1 MPRRY
6 AHMTLALVFALI
18 ASSAMFVAAPP
29 PAVRAA
35 TTFTVNTTADLY
47 PGDGVCNSV
56 LPGGCTLRDA
66 LNEAT
71 DVAGTDPVQ
80 ISFAIPLNDPGRAID
95 PVTSTSTWVIR
106 PVASYKFITRD
117 NITID
122 GFTQQQVGV
131 TNPNGPAVVIDG
143 SNLNA
148 ALVPSGSAFVFSGSG
163 NTVRSLAIINY
174 RSIVAGSETLEGIAL
189 EFETGSNNNKVQG
202 CYIGVDAFGRSKA
215 SNTIGILI
223 RSNGNTIG
231 GDRTRQDQRNVIAG
245 NIQTGILIDGNSSA
259 TNGINNKIWG
269 NYIGLNGFGTA
280 PLGNG
285 GSGISIR
292 RGGSNLIGT
301 PPIESQPNW
310 VERNMISGN
319 GQHGIFIQD
328 SRNNEIYGNWIGT
341 DANGNLAIPNTRNG
355 IQLESTG
362 GSSIDNIIG
371 GNINQYMRNTISGN
385 GEYAIRV
392 QGDRTSGTVIQSNL
406 IGPAASGFLLTGTYT
421 QSGILIDSGA
431 DSSVVGGLGGPS
443 GLLPGEGNLI
453 AGNKGDAVAIDSS
466 IGLPSSLTLSN
477 TVQGNFIGV
486 SEYSALNGSQ
496 TQLGNQGRGVVV
508 VGSRGTSVIGNI
520 VGGNGGVGILISGGS
535 FITARSNTVGLRR
548 STNRNL
554 GGSGGFTVPT
564 ANDGDG
570 IQVQGGRTVQ
580 IGGVNVSDGNLIGS
594 NNGDGIDVTSSIST
608 TVQSN
613 RIGFLIAPDSKP
625 YSVGNS
631 GLGLKVAGSGLLPTA
646 TTATTGTLV
655 ASNTIGAN
663 LSGGVRITNSFTS
676 TLDANQ
682 VNQNIGIGILI
693 DGGGYNTQIKGGT
706 VYSNTVTGVQIGGS
720 AQRVSVRSVSISGN
734 AVPSGTN
741 TVVGD
746 NRKAIVLNPTTP
758 VEGSSANPN
767 HDIDAPFGLRM
778 NQAGRLS
785 GRVRVTKA
793 PDVPTPGSCQG
804 CTFQFFTPNPKT
816 LDGQGKDEI
825 TGLTPTID
833 ANGYFTVT
841 LSSGI
846 PRQLIVIATDK
857 DGNTSEPAVFT
868 ANYQP
873 LQIGPPR
880 SGTAAPGDTVR
891 YTHWITNTGNI
902 DLDDVVL
909 TTRSTRGW
917 TTGLE
922 PPDQTVSLPGLGG
935 SRQVTLTVKLPSGG
949 TSTVWAGNVDQSSI
963 TAKST
968 SVVTASAIVTDTTTV
983 VGEFQLEVTP
993 TAPNG
998 QGAPNTTVPYIFT
1011 LNNTGNLTG
1020 TATVTAT
1027 SFLVGP
1033 GGILLSPV
1041 FTRAAGWTTNITPTL
1056 LPLLPGTPRGTTVFL
1071 DVPPNAQS
1079 GAVVKT
1085 QFAVTVTSPAPV
1097 QTFYYT
1103 ATTTVSDQPV
1113 VTIFPDREGDG
1124 AAGETST
1131 FEHTVSNLGNTQLRL
1146 KLTGTSSQGS
1156 LVTFRSKDQTRF
1168 PIDANGEFTLGTAN
1182 SQSGGVFNFFV
1193 DIAVSRE
1200 LTRGDTDLITI
1211 NLTRVSDGTT
1221 VGGVQDTINI
1231 TRGAIFP
1238 RLYLPITRR

>member
-18 ASSAMFVAAPP
+18 ATSAMFVAAPP
-29 PAVRAA
+29 LPVRAA
-35 TTFTVNTTADLY
+35 TTLTVNTTADSY

-66 LNEAT
+66 LNEAA
-71 DVAGTDPVQ
+71 DAAGTDPVQ
-80 ISFAIPLNDPGRAID
+80 VVFDIPLNDPGRAID

-106 PVASYKFITRD
+106 PVASYTFITRD

-131 TNPNGPAVVIDG
+131 TNPNGPAVVVDG

-148 ALVPSGSAFVFSGSG
+148 ALVPSGSAFVFSGGG

-174 RSIVAGSETLEGIAL
+174 RSVSSGSETFNGIAL
-189 EFETGSNNNKVQG
+189 EFTGNSNNNKVQG
-202 CYIGVDAFGRSKA
+202 CYIGIDAFGRVKA

-231 GDRTRQDQRNVIAG
+231 GDRTRQDQRNVISG
-245 NIQTGILIDGNSSA
+245 NLQTGIFIDGDPSGSP
-259 TNGINNKIWG
+259 GRDNKIWG

-280 PLGNG
+280 PVANG
-285 GSGISIR
+285 GSGIFVR
-292 RGGSNLIGT
+292 RGGNNLIGT
-301 PPIESQPNW
+301 PAVAGHPNW

-319 GQHGIFIQD
+319 GQHGIYLQD

-341 DANGNLAIPNTRNG
+341 DANGDLAIPNLRNG

-362 GSSIDNIIG
+362 GSSNGNVIG
-371 GNINQYMRNTISGN
+371 GNVNQYMRNTISGN

-392 QGDRTSGTVIQSNL
+392 QGDRTSGTVIKSNL

-431 DSSVVGGLGGPS
+431 DLAAVGGLGGPS
-443 GLLPGEGNLI
+443 GLIPGEGNLI
-453 AGNKGDAVAIDSS
+453 AGNKGDAVVIDSS

-486 SEYSALNGSQ
+486 GEYSALNGSQ
-496 TQLGNQGRGVVV
+496 AQLGNQGRGVVV
-508 VGSRGTSVIGNI
+508 IGSRGTSVIGNI
-520 VGGNGGVGILISGGS
+520 VAGNTGVGVAVGGGS
-535 FITARSNTVGLRR
+535 YITIRSNTVGLRR

-564 ANDGDG
+564 PNGGDG
-570 IQVQGGRTVQ
+570 IQVLNGQMVQ
-580 IGGVNVSDGNLIGS
+580 IGGANVSDGNLVGS
-594 NNGDGIDVTSSIST
+594 NSGDGIDVISALST
-608 TVQSN
+608 TIQSN

-625 YSVGNS
+625 YAVGNN
-631 GLGLKVAGSGLLPTA
+631 GLGLKVTGLGALPTS
-646 TTATTGTLV
+646 TSATTGTLV
-655 ASNTIGAN
+655 TNNTVGTN
-663 LSGGVRITNSFTS
+663 TGGGVQITNSYTS
-676 TLDANQ
+676 TLEGNQ
-682 VNQNIGIGILI
+682 VNQNTGIGILV
-693 DGGGYNTQIKGGT
+693 DGGGFNTQIRGGT
-706 VYSNTVTGVQIGGS
+706 VYSNTVAGVQVGGT
-720 AQRVSVRSVSISGN
+720 AKRVSVRSVSISGN
-734 AVPSGTN
+734 AVVGNPSTP
-741 TVVGD
+741 VGD
-746 NRKAIVLNPTTP
+746 NRKAIVLSPSTP
-758 VEGSSANPN
+758 VDGNPNNPN
-767 HDIDAPFGLRM
+767 HDIDAPFALRM

-793 PDVPTPGSCQG
+793 PAPPTPGSCQG

-816 LDGQGKDEI
+816 LDGQGKTEI
-825 TGLTPTID
+825 TNLNTALD

-841 LSSGI
+841 LTTGI
-846 PRQLIVIATDK
+846 PSQIIVVATDK

-868 ANYQP
+868 PDYQP
-873 LQIGPPR
+873 LQIGPAR
-880 SGTAAPGDTVR
+880 SGTATPGQTVR
-891 YTHWITNTGNI
+891 YTHWITNSGNI
-902 DLDDVVL
+902 DLEDVRL

-917 TTGLE
+917 TTALE
-922 PPDQTVSLPGLGG
+922 PPAQTVSLPGLGG
-935 SRQVTLTVKLPSGG
+935 SRQVTLTVTLPSGG

-983 VGEFQLEVTP
+983 LGEFKLKVTP
-993 TAPNG
+993 EAPTG
-998 QGAPNTTVPYIFT
+998 RGAPDTTVPYIFT
-1011 LNNTGNLTG
+1011 LENTGNLTG
-1020 TATVTAT
+1020 TSTVTAT

-1033 GGILLSPV
+1033 GGVLFSAD
-1041 FTRAAGWTTNITPTL
+1041 FTRSAGWTTTITPTA
-1056 LPLLPGTPRGTTVFL
+1056 LPLLPGTPRGTTVL
-1071 DVPPNAQS
+1071 VGVPRNAPS
-1079 GAVVKT
+1079 GTVVKT
-1085 QFAVTVTSPAPV
+1085 QLSVTVTSPAPAR
-1097 QTFYYT
+1097 TYYYT

-1124 AAGETST
+1124 AAGETTS

-1156 LVTFRSKDQTRF
+1156 KVTFRSKDQTRF
-1168 PIDANGEFTLGTAN
+1168 PIDANGEFTLNTA
-1182 SQSGGVFNFFV
+1182 SSPLGGVFNFFV

-1211 NLTRVSDGTT
+1211 NLTRVDDGTT
-1221 VGGVQDTINI
+1221 IGGVQDTINV

>member
-18 ASSAMFVAAPP
+18 ATSAMFVAAPP
-29 PAVRAA
+29 SPVRAA
-35 TTFTVNTTADLY
+35 TTFTVNTTADTY

-66 LNEAT
+66 LNQAA
-71 DVAGTDPVQ
+71 DVAGTDAVQ
-80 ISFAIPLNDPGRAID
+80 VVFDIPLNDPGRAID

-106 PVASYKFITRD
+106 PVASYTFITRD

-131 TNPNGPAVVIDG
+131 TNPNGPAVVVDG

-163 NTVRSLAIINY
+163 NTVRSMAIINY
-174 RSIVAGSETLEGIAL
+174 RSVSAGSETLEGIAL

-223 RSNGNTIG
+223 RSNGNIIG
-231 GDRTRQDQRNVIAG
+231 GDRTRQDQRNVISG
-245 NIQTGILIDGNSSA
+245 NIQTGIVIDGNSS
-259 TNGINNKIWG
+259 TTSGINNKIWG

-292 RGGSNLIGT
+292 RGGNNLIGT
-301 PPIESQPNW
+301 PPIVGQPNW

-328 SRNNEIYGNWIGT
+328 SQSNEIYGNWIGT
-341 DANGNLAIPNTRNG
+341 DANGNLAIPNVRNG

-362 GSSIDNIIG
+362 GSSNGNVIG
-371 GNINQYMRNTISGN
+371 GNVNQYMRNTISGN

-392 QGDRTSGTVIQSNL
+392 QGDRTSGTVIKSNL

-431 DSSVVGGLGGPS
+431 DLSAVGGLGGPS
-443 GLLPGEGNLI
+443 GVIPGEGNLI
-453 AGNKGDAVAIDSS
+453 AGNKGDAVVIDSS

-486 SEYSALNGSQ
+486 SEYSAVNGSQ
-496 TQLGNQGRGVVV
+496 TSLGNQGRGVVV
-508 VGSRGTSVIGNI
+508 IGSRGTSVIGNI
-520 VGGNGGVGILISGGS
+520 VGGNTGVGVAIGGGS
-535 FITARSNTVGLRR
+535 FITVRSNTIGLRR
-548 STNRNL
+548 APNRNV

-564 ANDGDG
+564 PNGGEG
-570 IQVQGGRTVQ
+570 ILVLGGRTVQ
-580 IGGVNVSDGNLIGS
+580 IGGVNISDGNLIGS
-594 NNGDGIDVTSSIST
+594 NSGDGIDVTSSFST

-625 YSVGNS
+625 YAVGNN
-631 GLGLKVAGSGLLPTA
+631 GLGLKVTGLGATPTL

-655 ASNTIGAN
+655 LNNTIGAN
-663 LSGGVRITNSFTS
+663 TSGGIQITNSYTS
-676 TLDANQ
+676 TLEGNQ
-682 VNQNIGIGILI
+682 VNQNTGIGILV
-693 DGGGYNTQIKGGT
+693 DGGGFNTQIRSGT
-706 VYSNTVTGVQIGGS
+706 VYSNTVAGVQVNGT
-720 AQRVSVRSVSISGN
+720 AKRVSVRSVSISGN
-734 AVPSGTN
+734 AVAGNPSTP
-741 TVVGD
+741 VGD

-758 VEGSSANPN
+758 VDGNANNPN

-778 NQAGRLS
+778 NQAGRLT

-793 PDVPTPGSCQG
+793 PNPPTPGSCQG

-816 LDGQGKDEI
+816 LDGQGKDLI
-825 TGLTPTID
+825 QNLSPVID

-841 LSSGI
+841 LTTGI
-846 PRQLIVIATDK
+846 PRQLVVVATDQ
-857 DGNTSEPAVFT
+857 DGNSSEPAVFT
-868 ANYQP
+868 PNYLP
-873 LQIGPPR
+873 LEIGPAR
-880 SGTAAPGDTVR
+880 SGTASPGDTVR
-891 YTHWITNTGNI
+891 YTHWITNNSNI
-902 DLDDVVL
+902 DLEDVSL

-922 PPDQTVSLPGLGG
+922 PPVQTVSILGG
-935 SRQVTLTVKLPSGG
+935 GGTRQVTLTVTLPKGG

-983 VGEFQLEVTP
+983 LGEFDLDVTP
-993 TAPNG
+993 PAPNG
-998 QGAPNTTVPYIFT
+998 RGAPDTTVPYIFT
-1011 LNNTGNLTG
+1011 LENTGNLTG
-1020 TATVTAT
+1020 TSTVTAT

-1033 GGILLSPV
+1033 GGVLFSAA
-1041 FTRAAGWTTNITPTL
+1041 FTRAAGWTTTITPTE
-1056 LPLLPGTPRGTTVFL
+1056 LPLLPGTPRGTTVL
-1071 DVPPNAQS
+1071 VGIPRNAPS
-1079 GAVVKT
+1079 GTVVKT
-1085 QFAVTVTSPAPV
+1085 QLSVTVTSPAL

-1124 AAGETST
+1124 AAGETTS

-1156 LVTFRSKDQTRF
+1156 KVTFRSKDQTRF
-1168 PIDANGEFTLGTAN
+1168 PIDANGEFTLNTAN
-1182 SQSGGVFNFFV
+1182 SPSGGVFNFFV

-1211 NLTRVSDGTT
+1211 NLTRVDDGTT
-1221 VGGVQDTINI
+1221 IGGVQDTINV